1 VETGVHLPR
10 QAWDKHKAQADRSNH
25 FEINALSFFG
35 IDLRNTTNVKSGLAE
50 DYLLFLSTEISS
62 GAETCPFALS
72 FCSSRACLDKSSFK
86 LKDIPITINEKCD
99 ANKPHCCCREWSP
112 AAAAAHLEHH
122 ALR

>member
-1 VETGVHLPR
+1 MESEHLPR

-62 GAETCPFALS
+62 GAETCPFA
-72 FCSSRACLDKSSFK
+72 
-86 LKDIPITINEKCD
+86 
-99 ANKPHCCCREWSP
+99 
-112 AAAAAHLEHH
+112 
-122 ALR
+122 